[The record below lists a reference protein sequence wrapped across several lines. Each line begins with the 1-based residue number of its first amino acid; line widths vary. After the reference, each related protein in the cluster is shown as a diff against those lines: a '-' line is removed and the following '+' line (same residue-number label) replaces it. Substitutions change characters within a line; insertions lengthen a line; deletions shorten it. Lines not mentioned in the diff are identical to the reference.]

1 MMFEAPPSDILPTD
15 VPPGFS
21 IAQGEAGPDF
31 RVERRCDPDGAEIIV
46 CGRRGES
53 PHRLEPLPPS
63 RFESSRDPVIPFGFD
78 LGRGARLGPTVS
90 QVTLPNGFVSQRVML
105 TFRSRF

>member
-1 MMFEAPPSDILPTD
+1 MFEAPPSDILLTD
-15 VPPGFS
+15 LPPGFS
-21 IAQGEAGPDF
+21 IAGRETGPDF
-31 RVERRCDPDGAEIIV
+31 RVERRCNPDGAEIIV

-53 PHRLEPLPPS
+53 PHRLDALPPS
-63 RFESSRDPVIPFGFD
+63 RFESFRDPVIPFGVD

-105 TFRSRF
+105 TFRTRF